1 MSPAESA
8 TSVAT
13 LELLAPARAPQPGPA
28 PVRPRRLVFLWAALG
43 LLLLGEILFLTIR
56 HDSGALT
63 HSSAPLGRVVS
74 TAPDFLRILITG
86 ALIALALTAWRLR
99 GRFREAVDELGLSTG
114 LWPWLP
120 VHLAAFAALE
130 LTSRKVFGPQPNGG
144 PYLAWC
150 ACVIATAL
158 SWLAAAIRPRS
169 WPPLFRRGGWV
180 ILASLVLGICGWGV
194 SQFAR
199 AGWDAAAAPT
209 FWAARQVLGL
219 VSTDVVSDQ
228 DTCVLGT
235 AEFRVRIAPECSGY
249 EGVGLVCLYLGLY
262 LILFRR
268 HLRFP
273 QSLVLI
279 PIGAVAAWSL
289 NVVRIAALI
298 VIGDRVSPELALGGF
313 HSQAGWLAFNAVA
326 LCLVFLAHRSQV
338 FSAVASVG
346 GPNPTAAY
354 LAPFLTIVAVQMMTE
369 AFFNGSPLLYSV
381 RVAAAAACL
390 AFCWRTIVGFAG
402 HDVPNGERSIW
413 GAVLPIL
420 GGISV
425 FAIWVELWILFPSD
439 RGERDPREGL
449 IGLPNWALAIW
460 LILRVAG
467 SVAIVP
473 LIEEIAFRGYL
484 LRRLVS
490 ADFQLVGP
498 RQLTWPALLISSALF
513 GLLHPHWLA
522 GMLAG
527 LIYAAVYCRRG
538 RLSDTVLAHATTNA
552 LITLVALTTG
562 QWQFWS

>member
-1 MSPAESA
+1 
-8 TSVAT
+8 
-13 LELLAPARAPQPGPA
+13 
-28 PVRPRRLVFLWAALG
+28 VFLWAVLG

-56 HDSGALT
+56 HDSGALV
-63 HSSAPLGRVVS
+63 HSSEPLGRVVS
-74 TAPDFLRILITG
+74 TAPDILRILITA
-86 ALIALALTAWRLR
+86 ALIALALAAWRLR
-99 GRFREAVDELGLSTG
+99 GRFEGVVDELGLSTG

-120 VHLAAFAALE
+120 VHLTAFAALE
-130 LTSRKVFGPQPNGG
+130 LTSRKVFAPQPSGG

-158 SWLAAAIRPRS
+158 SWLAAAIQPRF

-180 ILASLVLGICGWGV
+180 ILASLVMGLCGWGV

-209 FWAARQVLGL
+209 FWAARHVLGL
-219 VSTDVVSDQ
+219 VTTDVVSDP
-228 DTCVLGT
+228 DSFILGT
-235 AEFRVRIAPECSGY
+235 PAFRVQIAPECSGY
-249 EGVGLVCLYLGLY
+249 EGVGLVSLYLGLY

-313 HSQAGWLAFNAVA
+313 HSQAGWLAFNAIA
-326 LCLVFLAHRSQV
+326 LCLVFLAHRSLV
-338 FSAVASVG
+338 FSTVASVG

-354 LAPFLTIVAVQMMTE
+354 LAPFLTLVAVQMMTE
-369 AFFNGSPLLYSV
+369 AFFNGSPLLYAV
-381 RVAAAAACL
+381 RIAAAAACL
-390 AFCWRTIVGFAG
+390 AFCWRGIDGFAG
-402 HDVPNGERSIW
+402 HDGPDGQRSIW

-420 GGISV
+420 GGMTV
-425 FAIWVELWILFPSD
+425 FAIWVELWSLFPSD
-439 RGERDPREGL
+439 RAQRDPREELMGL
-449 IGLPNWALAIW
+449 SNWALATW
-460 LILRVAG
+460 LTLRVAG

-490 ADFQLVGP
+490 ADFQSVRP
-498 RQLTWPALLISSALF
+498 RQLTWPACVISSALF
-513 GLLHPHWLA
+513 GLLHLHWLA
-522 GMLAG
+522 GTLAG

-538 RLSDTVLAHATTNA
+538 RLSDAVLAHATTNA

-562 QWQFWS
+562 HWQFWS